1 MHNFTFWTQSAVLMG
16 NFTFWTESAVLMHNF
31 TFWTQSAVLMRN
43 FTFYFDSF
51 STDWTWWGHISF
63 FFSRDVQ
70 AGPQYT
76 DRAGQGPIR
85 EGRWDGPQSTDGK

>member
-1 MHNFTFWTQSAVLMG
+1 MYVHILGVDKTQIWQNYKLRHYA
-16 NFTFWTESAVLMHNF
+16 NF